1 LKPLG
6 EIVRRFRR
14 LPPLEPRLQSEALSD
29 TEGTRLGRS
38 IEQEAAARPGLS
50 GIHLLADAHQAFAAR
65 ILLARAAERSL
76 DVQYYIWRGDLSGML
91 MLEALRE
98 AADRGVRVRLLLDD
112 NGIAGL
118 DNVLAALDVH
128 PMIEVRLF
136 NPFFFRHPK
145 ALGYLTDFKRLNR
158 RMHNK
163 SFTADCQATII
174 GGRNIGDE
182 YFAARDGDL
191 FADLDVLAI
200 GAVVSDVSRDF
211 DRYWNCASAWPAS
224 RVLPVVGAAQL
235 EELAQRS
242 AAVHADPRAHSYVET
257 VRSLPFI
264 TDMLSA
270 SLPFIWAPVRMVSD
284 DPAKVLDRA
293 RPGTSL
299 GEQLQEA
306 IGHPSRQMGLVSAYF
321 VPTAAGVEAFAA
333 LSRENIEVSVL
344 TNALEST
351 DVAIVHAGYAKRR
364 QALIRAGVRLFEMR
378 RLRVGT
384 RRKRRLPLGV
394 GGSGAKSVTGSILR
408 SSGSTLHA
416 KTFTVDRA
424 RLFVGSFNFDPRS
437 VALNTELGF
446 VIECP
451 ELAAD
456 VQDAFKSAI
465 PMSAYEV
472 TLSDKGRLRWIE
484 REEDG
489 EIEIHDVEPGTT
501 LLQRLAIR
509 VLSRLPIEWLL

>member
-1 LKPLG
+1 M
-6 EIVRRFRR
+6 RRLRY
-14 LPPLEPRLQSEALSD
+14 LPPLEPRMPSEALSD
-29 TEGTRLGRS
+29 TEDTRLGRG
-38 IEQEAAARPGLS
+38 IEQDAAARPGLS

-65 ILLARAAERSL
+65 VLLARAAERSL
-76 DVQYYIWRGDLSGML
+76 DIQYYIWRDDLSGML
-91 MLEALRE
+91 LLDALRE

-118 DNVLAALDVH
+118 DGLLAALDIH

-136 NPFFFRHPK
+136 NPFFVRRPK

-163 SFTADCQATII
+163 SFTADSQATII

-182 YFAARDGDL
+182 YFGARDGDL

-200 GAVVSDVSRDF
+200 GAVVDDVSRDF
-211 DRYWNCASAWPAS
+211 DRYWNCASAWPAA
-224 RVLPVVGAAQL
+224 RLLPVVDAEHL
-235 EELAQRS
+235 EELARRS
-242 AAVHADPRAHSYVET
+242 NAVHADPRAHKYVDT

-264 TDMLSA
+264 TDMLGGT
-270 SLPFIWAPVRMVSD
+270 LPFIWAPVRMVSD
-284 DPAKVLDRA
+284 DPAKVLDKA

-299 GEQLQEA
+299 SEQLQEA
-306 IGHPSRQMGLVSAYF
+306 IGRPTSEMGLVSAYF

-333 LSRENIEVSVL
+333 LSREQIKVSVL

-364 QALIRAGVRLFEMR
+364 KALIRAGVRLYEMR
-378 RLRVGT
+378 RPRVST

-424 RLFVGSFNFDPRS
+424 RLFIGSFNFDPRS
-437 VALNTELGF
+437 VELNTELGF

-451 ELAAD
+451 ELATD
-456 VQDAFKSAI
+456 VQEAFDSAI
-465 PMSAYEV
+465 PFSAYEV
-472 TLSDKGRLRWIE
+472 TLSDKGNLRWIA
-484 REEDG
+484 RDMDSDEEL
-489 EIEIHDVEPGTT
+489 EIHDVEPGTT

>member
-1 LKPLG
+1 M
-6 EIVRRFRR
+6 R
-14 LPPLEPRLQSEALSD
+14 LFKHLRSSQPRTPSEALLD
-29 TEGTRLGRS
+29 TEDTRLGRS
-38 IEQEAAARPGLS
+38 IEQEASARPGLS

-65 ILLARAAERSL
+65 VLLARAAERSL

-91 MLEALRE
+91 MLQALRE

-118 DNVLAALDVH
+118 DGLLAALDVH

-163 SFTADCQATII
+163 SFTADSQATII

-200 GAVVSDVSRDF
+200 GAVVDDVSRDF
-211 DRYWNCASAWPAS
+211 DRYWNCASAWPATHL
-224 RVLPVVGAAQL
+224 LPVVGFDQL
-235 EELAQRS
+235 EELAARS
-242 AAVHADPRAHSYVET
+242 NAVRVDPRARAYVDT
-257 VRSLPFI
+257 VQSLPFI
-264 TDMLSA
+264 SDMLDG

-284 DPAKVLDRA
+284 DPAKVVDKA
-293 RPGTSL
+293 KAGTSL

-306 IGHPSRQMGLVSAYF
+306 IGQPKVEMGLVSAYF
-321 VPTAAGVEAFAA
+321 VPTAAGVSAFAGLA
-333 LSRENIEVSVL
+333 AQNVRISVL

-364 QALIRAGVRLFEMR
+364 KPLIEAGVRLFEMR
-378 RLRVGT
+378 RSRAGT

-394 GGSGAKSVTGSILR
+394 GGSGARSVTGSILR
-408 SSGSTLHA
+408 SSGSMLHA
-416 KTFTVDRA
+416 KTFTADRE
-424 RLFVGSFNFDPRS
+424 RLFIGSFNFDPRS
-437 VALNTELGF
+437 LQLNTELGF

-456 VQDAFKSAI
+456 VQEAFETAI
-465 PMSAYEV
+465 PASAYEV

-484 REEDG
+484 RGEDG
-489 EIEIHDVEPGTT
+489 LDVHDIEPGTT

>member
-1 LKPLG
+1 M
-6 EIVRRFRR
+6 
-14 LPPLEPRLQSEALSD
+14 SD
-29 TEGTRLGRS
+29 TEATRLGRS
-38 IEQEAAARPGLS
+38 IRREAAARPDLS
-50 GIHLLADAHQAFAAR
+50 GVHLLADAHQAFAAR

-76 DVQYYIWRGDLSGML
+76 DVQYYIWRDDLSGML

-118 DNVLAALDVH
+118 DDLLAALDIH

-174 GGRNIGDE
+174 GGRNVGDE

-211 DRYWNCASAWPAS
+211 DRYWNCASSWPAA
-224 RVLPVVGAAQL
+224 RVLPVVGIDQL
-235 EELAQRS
+235 EELARRS
-242 AAVHADPRAHSYVET
+242 AEVRADPRAKTYIET
-257 VRSLPFI
+257 VQSLPFI
-264 TDMLSA
+264 SDMLDG
-270 SLPFIWAPVRMVSD
+270 SLPFVWAPVRMVSD
-284 DPAKVLDRA
+284 DPAKVLDKA
-293 RPGTSL
+293 KPGTSL
-299 GEQLQEA
+299 GEQLQDA
-306 IGHPSRQMGLVSAYF
+306 IGQPRREIGLVSGYF
-321 VPTAAGVEAFAA
+321 VPTAAGVTAFAGLA
-333 LSRENIEVSVL
+333 AQGVHISVL

-364 QALIRAGVRLFEMR
+364 KPLIQAGIRLFEMR
-378 RLRVGT
+378 RPHAGT

-394 GGSGAKSVTGSILR
+394 GGSGASSVTGSILR
-408 SSGSTLHA
+408 SSGSMLHA
-416 KTFTVDRA
+416 KTFTADRE

-437 VALNTELGF
+437 LHLNTELGF
-446 VIECP
+446 VIESP
-451 ELAAD
+451 ELARD
-456 VQDAFKSAI
+456 VQDAFESAI

-472 TLSDKGRLRWIE
+472 TLSDSGRLRWIA
-484 REEDG
+484 RTEDG
-489 EIEIHDVEPGTT
+489 IDVHDTEPGTT

-509 VLSRLPIEWLL
+509 LLARLPIEWLL

>member
-1 LKPLG
+1 
-6 EIVRRFRR
+6 
-14 LPPLEPRLQSEALSD
+14 
-29 TEGTRLGRS
+29 
-38 IEQEAAARPGLS
+38 
-50 GIHLLADAHQAFAAR
+50 
-65 ILLARAAERSL
+65 
-76 DVQYYIWRGDLSGML
+76 
-91 MLEALRE
+91 
-98 AADRGVRVRLLLDD
+98 
-112 NGIAGL
+112 
-118 DNVLAALDVH
+118 
-128 PMIEVRLF
+128 
-136 NPFFFRHPK
+136 
-145 ALGYLTDFKRLNR
+145 
-158 RMHNK
+158 
-163 SFTADCQATII
+163 
-174 GGRNIGDE
+174 
-182 YFAARDGDL
+182 
-191 FADLDVLAI
+191 
-200 GAVVSDVSRDF
+200 
-211 DRYWNCASAWPAS
+211 
-224 RVLPVVGAAQL
+224 
-235 EELAQRS
+235 
-242 AAVHADPRAHSYVET
+242 
-257 VRSLPFI
+257 
-264 TDMLSA
+264 
-270 SLPFIWAPVRMVSD
+270 MVSD